1 MPPQGALISAGL
13 AWATIGAQRQVRLSL
28 EALAFFDLPPD
39 FDQAAGGYDLRL
51 RATTG
56 MVRPAFAW

>member
-1 MPPQGALISAGL
+1 MGQKG
-13 AWATIGAQRQVRLSL
+13 RLSRGRKAAEPETAEGEG
-28 EALAFFDLPPD
+28 EAASAERWRAK
-39 FDQAAGGYDLRL
+39 AAEIRCGYDLRL

>member
-1 MPPQGALISAGL
+1 
-13 AWATIGAQRQVRLSL
+13 VRLSL
-28 EALAFFDLPPD
+28 EALAIFDLPPD